1 MKSQRDLSA
10 LSLVLAVGIIDCV
23 ALPIAVFAAIQ
34 NPSAMHPILSARIL
48 LLSFALLVI
57 LLLPIAM
64 DEREGI
70 HSAQKTSAPQ

>member
-34 NPSAMHPILSARIL
+34 NLSDMHPILSARIL